1 MHIDSFTVSELN
13 TNVSLETSVD
23 IMSCYPVDPLQ
34 MDKR

>member
-23 IMSCYPVDPLQ
+23 MSCYPVDPLK